1 MPMGDKQLQHSF
13 RRDTPTIKT
22 GNDSQKI
29 VETVENVLL
38 DIAKN
43 EKSAVARVGACRV
56 LLQHYHAKGEA
67 QVSVD
72 GLRMVQATLKDIKES
87 VPKMKGELPGNSLPS
102 EE

>member
-1 MPMGDKQLQHSF
+1 MPMGKKQLQHSF

-22 GNDSQKI
+22 GNDSQEI
-29 VETVENVLL
+29 VETVEKVLL
-38 DIAKN
+38 EIAKN

-72 GLRMVQATLKDIKES
+72 GIKLVQSTLESIKDDA
-87 VPKMKGELPGNSLPS
+87 PGLKGELPS
-102 EE
+102 